1 MDSRYIISKEKVRE
15 NKKEARSEAQLD
27 KGINNETFA
36 CTYQYWNE
44 ALAFNKSKN
53 ILIEKHAKA
62 IYDICINHKFFGRNS
77 QLAIEAL
84 KLLRE
89 EGFKH

>member
-1 MDSRYIISKEKVRE
+1 MRRLR
-15 NKKEARSEAQLD
+15 AH
-27 KGINNETFA
+27 IN
-36 CTYQYWNE
+36 QYWNE

-62 IYDICINHKFFGRNS
+62 IYDICINHKFFSRNS